1 MAAVLGMSV
10 NISLIGTPNPLN
22 PPSSHTPHPLHG
34 RLRQID
40 DIQLATLQLSTAAH
54 VQLYKLQILHYKMQ
68 NWIVKTNWPKSK

>member
-10 NISLIGTPNPLN
+10 NISLIGRLNPLN

-40 DIQLATLQLSTAAH
+40 DIQLATLLLSTAAH
-54 VQLYKLQILHYKMQ
+54 VQLYKLGNKYYITKCKIGL
-68 NWIVKTNWPKSK
+68 

>member
-40 DIQLATLQLSTAAH
+40 DIQLATLQLSTAAQQCSCTTIQTRH
-54 VQLYKLQILHYKMQ
+54 VDYKYYITKCKIGL
-68 NWIVKTNWPKSK
+68 